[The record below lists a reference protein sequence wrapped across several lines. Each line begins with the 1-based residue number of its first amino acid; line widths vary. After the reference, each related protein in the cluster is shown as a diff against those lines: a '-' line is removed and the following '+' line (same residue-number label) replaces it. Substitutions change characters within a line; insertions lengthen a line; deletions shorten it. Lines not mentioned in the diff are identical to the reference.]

1 MIEVTERG
9 EVENALYRYH
19 LELASVIL
27 REVGNFSGKNI
38 VEIGSGP
45 GTFTLPLLEKL
56 GDDFNRFHCV
66 DSYPGPYEQDK
77 KILESK
83 LMGKDK
89 VVILDVDA
97 KEVDKILKDV
107 DLVIGHEVLCDL
119 NLEQIK
125 QIMSAC
131 FNVLRN
137 NGLFIHSE
145 FSPFALNES
154 EKMLQTINEFSGE
167 PISDTKW
174 FSPTADELAGL
185 SSDIGF
191 ESIKVEYRKIPIKF
205 LGETAIEMVNRW
217 KTKKEFFDKYE
228 GELEKIGI
236 GYPMEQILYCR
247 K

>member
-1 MIEVTERG
+1 MIKVTERG

-19 LELASVIL
+19 SELASVIL
-27 REVGNFSGKNI
+27 REVGDFSGRNI
-38 VEIGSGP
+38 VEIGSGS

-56 GDDFNRFHCV
+56 GANFDKFHCV
-66 DSYPGPYEQDK
+66 DSYPGPYEYDK

-83 LMGKDK
+83 LIEKDK
-89 VVILDVDA
+89 IVIHDVDA

-107 DLVIGHEVLCDL
+107 DLVIGHEILCDL
-119 NLEQIK
+119 NLEQIREV
-125 QIMSAC
+125 MGSC
-131 FNVLRN
+131 FNVLRTG
-137 NGLFIHSE
+137 GLFIHSE

-154 EKMLQTINEFSGE
+154 EKMLQIINEFSDE

-185 SSDIGF
+185 SADAGF

-205 LGETAIEMVNRW
+205 LGEAAIEMVNRW
-217 KTKKEFFDKYE
+217 KTKREFFDKYQE
-228 GELEKIGI
+228 ELEKVGI
-236 GYPMEQILYCR
+236 EYPMEQILYCR

>member
-1 MIEVTERG
+1 MIEVNERS
-9 EVENALYRYH
+9 EVEPALYKYH

-27 REVGNFSGKNI
+27 KEVGNFSGKNI

-56 GDDFNRFHCV
+56 GANFDKFHCV
-66 DSYPGPYEQDK
+66 DSYLGPYEHNK
-77 KILESK
+77 KLLESN

-89 VVILDVDA
+89 IVVHDIDA

-107 DLVIGHEVLCDL
+107 DLVIGHEILCDL
-119 NLEQIK
+119 NLKQIK

-131 FNVLRN
+131 FNALRN
-137 NGLFIHSE
+137 DGLFIHSE

-154 EKMLQTINEFSGE
+154 EKMLQIINEFSDE

-174 FSPTADELAGL
+174 FSPTGDELAGL
-185 SSDIGF
+185 SADVGF

-205 LGETAIEMVNRW
+205 LGEAAIEMVNRW
-217 KTKKEFFDKYE
+217 KIKREFFDKYQK
-228 GELEKIGI
+228 ELEKVGI
-236 GYPMEQILYCR
+236 EYPMEQILYCR